1 MLSMQIGM
9 YGTAYYAARVRQV
22 TKVAARVEGAAVP
35 HFTEKE
41 ATLLFSVRRIRDLES
56 SQSV

>member
-1 MLSMQIGM
+1 MQIGM

-22 TKVAARVEGAAVP
+22 TKVAARVEGAVP